1 MDKETKAMFE
11 ILRGN
16 KDRVRTQKII
26 EKQLIED
33 NKKIAQQQRK
43 AIVTGIVLAIMLI
56 LSLIAI
62 GYSNENFIN
71 DCTKGGLSEN
81 VCMSAL

>member
-11 ILRGN
+11 ILSEN
-16 KDRVRTQKII
+16 KDRVRTKKII
-26 EKQLIED
+26 EKQLTED
-33 NKKIAQQQRK
+33 NKKIAKQQIK

-62 GYSNENFIN
+62 AKLDKDFIN

>member
-1 MDKETKAMFE
+1 MDKETKTMFE
-11 ILRGN
+11 ILHEN
-16 KDRVRTQKII
+16 KDKVRTQKII
-26 EKQLIED
+26 KKQLIED

-62 GYSNENFIN
+62 GYSNEKFIK

>member
-1 MDKETKAMFE
+1 MDKETKTMFE
-11 ILRGN
+11 ILHEN
-16 KDRVRTQKII
+16 KDRVRTKKII
-26 EKQLIED
+26 EKQLKED
-33 NKKIAQQQRK
+33 NKKIAKQQRK
-43 AIVTGIVLAIMLI
+43 AIVTGIVLVLVLI

-62 GYSNENFIN
+62 AQLDKDFIK

>member
-1 MDKETKAMFE
+1 MDEDTREMFE
-11 ILRGN
+11 ILHDN
-16 KDRVRTQKII
+16 KDRVRTKNII

-33 NKKIAQQQRK
+33 NKKIAKRQRK
-43 AIVTGIVLAIMLI
+43 AIVTGIVMIVMLI

-62 GYSNENFIN
+62 AKLDKDFIN

-81 VCMSAL
+81 VCRNAM

>member
-11 ILRGN
+11 ILHDN

-26 EKQLIED
+26 KKQLIED